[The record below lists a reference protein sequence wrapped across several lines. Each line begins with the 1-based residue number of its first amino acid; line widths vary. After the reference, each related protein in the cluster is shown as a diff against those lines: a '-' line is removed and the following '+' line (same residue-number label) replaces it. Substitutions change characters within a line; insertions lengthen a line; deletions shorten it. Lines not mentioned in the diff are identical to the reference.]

1 MQAAPRTDRGR
12 AKVVSDYLAATPV
25 WQYVPHLRCTVVV
38 LYLSVPAKISSKRE
52 IEIKLRVDDFA
63 DILCR
68 LRKLGAVSRGRVHEQ
83 NTLFDTPDSGF
94 RRSGRLLRLRQ
105 QTPAPGNTVRGGPTS
120 AILTAKA
127 PALPGPR
134 SSALTK
140 KRLYKVVQENEE
152 HIKDPR
158 RLSQALKGLGFRPG
172 FRYEKYRTSFRLNS
186 LHIDFDETPVGTFL
200 ELEGTPTAINRTARA
215 LGFSPK
221 DYLRSTYW
229 TLYAADCRRQRR
241 KPQNMLFF
249 PQKYR

>member
-1 MQAAPRTDRGR
+1 M
-12 AKVVSDYLAATPV
+12 
-25 WQYVPHLRCTVVV
+25 
-38 LYLSVPAKISSKRE
+38 PANISSKRE
-52 IEIKLRVDDFA
+52 IEIKLRVRRPHRHPLPPPKA
-63 DILCR
+63 RRRIAR
-68 LRKLGAVSRGRVHEQ
+68 SRPRTKH
-83 NTLFDTPDSGF
+83 LFDTPDSGF

-105 QTPAPGNTVRGGPTS
+105 QTPAPGNNVRGGPTS

-127 PALPGPR
+127 PPLPGPR

-140 KRLYKVVQENEE
+140 KRLYKEVQENEE

-172 FRYEKYRTSFRLNS
+172 FRYEKYRTSFHLDS

-229 TLYAADCRRQRR
+229 GLYAADCRRQRR

>member
-1 MQAAPRTDRGR
+1 
-12 AKVVSDYLAATPV
+12 
-25 WQYVPHLRCTVVV
+25 
-38 LYLSVPAKISSKRE
+38 VPAKISSKRE
-52 IEIKLRVDDFA
+52 IELKLRVDDLA
-63 DILCR
+63 GILGR
-68 LRKLGAVSRGRVHEQ
+68 LRKLAAVSRGRVHEQ

-105 QTPAPGNTVRGGPTS
+105 QTPAPGNHVRGGPTS

-127 PALPGPR
+127 PPLPGPR
-134 SSALTK
+134 SSTRAK
-140 KRLYKVVQENEE
+140 KRLYKEVQENEE

-172 FRYEKYRTSFRLNS
+172 FRYEKYRTSFHLHS
-186 LHIDFDETPVGTFL
+186 LHLDFDETPVGTFL

-221 DYLRSTYW
+221 DYIRSTYW
-229 TLYAADCRRQRR
+229 TLYAGDCRRQHR
-241 KPQNMLFF
+241 KPQNMLFS